1 MINII
6 REIQHQFQGKIRSID
21 ERSRKRIYI
30 DVERESLTA
39 LVKFLAKVMGA
50 RFITATG
57 IHTPVDFE
65 ILYHFSFDENNR
77 LVSVRCHLDITK
89 PEVET
94 ISNIIEAANWIER
107 EMHEMLGINFVGH
120 PNLKRLL
127 LDDDWPPEG
136 EYPLRHE
143 KRK

>member
-1 MINII
+1 MNIT
-6 REIQHQFQGKIRSID
+6 REIQVNYQGKLKSIE
-21 ERSRKRIYI
+21 ERSRKRVYI
-30 DVERESLTA
+30 EVEREGVPSF
-39 LVKFLAKVMGA
+39 VKFLAKVMGG

-65 ILYHFSFDENNR
+65 ILYHFSFDEFSK
-77 LVSVRCHLDITK
+77 LVTVRTHLDSGN
-89 PEVET
+89 PEIET
-94 ISNIIEAANWIER
+94 ISNIIEAANWMER
-107 EMHEMLGINFVGH
+107 EMHEMLGINFKGH